1 MDCGVTHFEQ
11 CREIPFEWNQNAN
24 WGVAPAICGYQ
35 KYANWFYGW
44 FCLRRF
50 FVDLPHIYSDSE
62 ISDVKEG
69 RTFTLWLFT
78 CIFINRI
85 SALIDLSLLVVRW
98 THESICVRVCVC
110 VCARV
115 QRSIQ
120 MMATLQSL
128 CRMRQIES
136 EWNLCLPL
144 SIKYTF
150 SMFVRAETALTDC
163 LIKIQF
169 GWNRKTCLH
178 QHNYNSGNGHTNM
191 INSPVSSFG
200 SWLPEKAFSKL

>member
-1 MDCGVTHFEQ
+1 MQFMSNDGLWCNSFWAMSRITIWMKSECKLKG
-11 CREIPFEWNQNAN
+11 CACDLRIPK
-24 WGVAPAICGYQ
+24 

-44 FCLRRF
+44 FRLRRF

-98 THESICVRVCVC
+98 THERICVRVCVC

-178 QHNYNSGNGHTNM
+178 QHNYKSGNGHKTHMNTIYM
-191 INSPVSSFG
+191 LS
-200 SWLPEKAFSKL
+200 